1 MAHRVYVTAVEQKGK
16 SYYFT
21 MYEKAKIQSQKIPEL
36 MKKFN
41 GELSIKA
48 DTSNPCFVYERKG
61 KNKKDKSSDAL
72 SVVKNVLIEM
82 KGLLE
87 P

>member
-1 MAHRVYVTAVEQKGK
+1 
-16 SYYFT
+16 
-21 MYEKAKIQSQKIPEL
+21 